1 MSFVTV
7 RDVLPLAPNP
17 ASLTAAALRKKFHL
31 GHEGA
36 RELLSMAVAHH
47 TRKLQ
52 ARMTEFGITA
62 KQADEM
68 LADEWRHK

>member
-1 MSFVTV
+1 MSFSTV

-17 ASLTAAALRKKFHL
+17 ASLTAAALRKKFHI
-31 GHEGA
+31 GHMGA
-36 RELLSMAVAHH
+36 KELLAMAVDHH
-47 TRKLQ
+47 ARKVQ
-52 ARMTEFGITA
+52 ARMAEFGITA